1 MHAFLAT
8 PIPLDDKGLHSI
20 FIWSG
25 VLIAFMLLAFGGYS
39 YLKRWMSESD
49 VPDRGG
55 GFGLSDLRRL
65 HEEGKMSTE
74 EYELTRAKMVAAAKK
89 MTQNMPEVIPRKSAP
104 AKAADVQLPPSTHQ

>member
-25 VLIAFMLLAFGGYS
+25 VLIALMLLAFGGYS
-39 YLKRWMSESD
+39 LLKKWMSDTE
-49 VPDRGG
+49 VPERGG

-74 EYELTRAKMVAAAKK
+74 EYEQTRAKMVAAAKR
-89 MTQNMPEVIPRKSAP
+89 MTGNLPEVIPRRSP
-104 AKAADVQLPPSTHQ
+104 PPKAADINLPPSTPQ